1 MTENHTNRG
10 AETCLKRINWSEG
23 NRKETLLKLHLLN
36 RESIVLIKDNQ
47 AEM

>member
-23 NRKETLLKLHLLN
+23 NRKETLLKLHLLKDD
-36 RESIVLIKDNQ
+36 RERIVLISFS
-47 AEM
+47 